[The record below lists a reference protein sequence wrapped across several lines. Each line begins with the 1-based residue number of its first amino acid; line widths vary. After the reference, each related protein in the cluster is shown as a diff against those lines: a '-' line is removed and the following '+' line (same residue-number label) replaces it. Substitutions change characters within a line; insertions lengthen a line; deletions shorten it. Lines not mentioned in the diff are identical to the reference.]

1 MAFSQFFGANDT
13 FHPPQNQESN
23 ELYLWFHLNTYN
35 LYNQAR
41 EPKGDRSTARR
52 RVKDGK

>member
-1 MAFSQFFGANDT
+1 MAFSRFFGANDT

-23 ELYLWFHLNTYN
+23 ERTLRFHLT
-35 LYNQAR
+35 YNQAR
-41 EPKGDRSTARR
+41 GERTKGDR